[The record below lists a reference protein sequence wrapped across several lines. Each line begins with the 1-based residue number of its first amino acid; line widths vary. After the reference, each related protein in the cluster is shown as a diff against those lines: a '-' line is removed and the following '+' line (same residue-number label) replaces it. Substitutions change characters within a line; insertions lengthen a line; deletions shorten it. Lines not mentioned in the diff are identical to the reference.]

1 MRSGRIDGAP
11 DYTNVTT
18 GSHKYVI
25 LVGDGMADE
34 PRPELDGRT
43 PLQAA
48 DTPHMDALAARGQLG
63 LVRTVPRGF
72 PPGSDVANLSI
83 MGYDPARYHTGRA
96 PIEAASQGIEL
107 APDEV
112 AFRCNLVTVEVN
124 GDEVTMVDYA
134 AGHVSTEEA
143 AELIA
148 ALDER
153 LGDDGRRFRAGV
165 SYRHLLIWQNGPL
178 AAESLPPH
186 DFTGR
191 SVGRLF
197 IAGQDTARVA
207 DLVRGSWEVL
217 PDHPVNRKRRAQ
229 AQHPANSIWLWGQ
242 GTRPQLPTLAER
254 FGLRG
259 AVVSAVDLVRGLGVL
274 AGLETIEVTGATGWL
289 DTNYAGKVAAALE
302 ALSRLDL
309 VMVHVEAPDEAGHS
323 GRLEWK
329 LRAIADF
336 DAKVVGPMVAG
347 LKDRGPYRMLLMCD
361 HPTPLS
367 VRTHT
372 ADPVPFAIYDSASP
386 RDTPQG
392 YNETDA
398 RRTGLM
404 IEAGHDLL
412 ARLVTRTD

>member
-1 MRSGRIDGAP
+1 MSSK
-11 DYTNVTT
+11 NV
-18 GSHKYVI
+18 KYVI

-43 PLQAA
+43 PLQNA
-48 DTPHMDALAARGQLG
+48 DTPHMDALAARGELG
-63 LVRTVPRGF
+63 LVRTVPPGF

-112 AFRCNLVTVEVN
+112 AFRCNLVTVEVD
-124 GDEVTMVDYA
+124 GDEVTMVDYS
-134 AGHVSTEEA
+134 AGHVTTEEA
-143 AELIA
+143 AELVA

-153 LGDDGRRFRAGV
+153 LGEDGRQFRAGV
-165 SYRHLLIWQNGPL
+165 SYRHLLIWRNGPL

-197 IAGQDTARVA
+197 TAGQDTAAVA
-207 DLVRGSWEVL
+207 DLVRRSWPL
-217 PDHPVNRKRRAQ
+217 LADHPVNRRRRAEGRN
-229 AQHPANSIWLWGQ
+229 PANSIWLWGQ
-242 GTRPQLPTLAER
+242 GTRPRIPTLTER

-259 AVVSAVDLVRGLGVL
+259 AVVSAVDLVRGLGAL
-274 AGLETIEVTGATGWL
+274 AGLEVIDVPGATGWL

-302 ALSRLDL
+302 ALARLDL
-309 VMVHVEAPDEAGHS
+309 VMIHVEAPDEAGHS
-323 GRLEWK
+323 GQLDLK

-336 DAKVVGPMVAG
+336 DAKVVGPMVAA
-347 LKDRGPYRMLLMCD
+347 LEDRGPYRLLVMCD

-372 ADPVPFAIYDSASP
+372 PDPVPFVIFDSASP
-386 RDTPQG
+386 RDAAQG
-392 YNETDA
+392 YSEADA
-398 RRTGLM
+398 LRTGLM

-412 ARLVTRTD
+412 TRLLTRTD